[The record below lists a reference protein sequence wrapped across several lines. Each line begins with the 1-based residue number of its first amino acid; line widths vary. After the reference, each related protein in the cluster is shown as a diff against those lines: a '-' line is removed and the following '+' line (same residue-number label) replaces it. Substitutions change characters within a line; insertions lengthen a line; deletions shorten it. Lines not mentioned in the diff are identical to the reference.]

1 MHASSK
7 RSQKSCITI
16 DLATFAEDDIPHIL
30 MGYEKNDRIVSGL
43 LASANGGSVI
53 IKNLAV
59 AKPSAQAC
67 LMQILNARQIFRPGM
82 SAPLLLDVVIYT
94 VMTRQ
99 EFQSLPPDLQSR
111 LSVCILEIPS
121 LTQRS
126 ADIAPLFL
134 NILSHNS
141 IFTHRP
147 VLSEQMQELLIFH
160 SWPGELHELQV
171 VCMRYALAMA
181 QQDKPRART
190 QALLLMQAIGEHKI
204 FEEVLQRYPALT
216 QHPIEDKKAFGEGI
230 MMLKSLLKYS
240 NDVLAEKLSVSR
252 TTIWR
257 VLQDAQ
263 T

>member
-1 MHASSK
+1 
-7 RSQKSCITI
+7 
-16 DLATFAEDDIPHIL
+16 
-30 MGYEKNDRIVSGL
+30 
-43 LASANGGSVI
+43 
-53 IKNLAV
+53 
-59 AKPSAQAC
+59 
-67 LMQILNARQIFRPGM
+67 
-82 SAPLLLDVVIYT
+82 
-94 VMTRQ
+94 
-99 EFQSLPPDLQSR
+99 
-111 LSVCILEIPS
+111 
-121 LTQRS
+121 
-126 ADIAPLFL
+126 
-134 NILSHNS
+134 
-141 IFTHRP
+141 
-147 VLSEQMQELLIFH
+147 
-160 SWPGELHELQV
+160 
-171 VCMRYALAMA
+171 MRYALAMA

>member
-1 MHASSK
+1 
-7 RSQKSCITI
+7 
-16 DLATFAEDDIPHIL
+16 
-30 MGYEKNDRIVSGL
+30 
-43 LASANGGSVI
+43 
-53 IKNLAV
+53 
-59 AKPSAQAC
+59 
-67 LMQILNARQIFRPGM
+67 MQILNSRQIFRPGM

-99 EFQSLPPDLQSR
+99 EFQSLPPDLQSC

-181 QQDKPRART
+181 QQDKPTART